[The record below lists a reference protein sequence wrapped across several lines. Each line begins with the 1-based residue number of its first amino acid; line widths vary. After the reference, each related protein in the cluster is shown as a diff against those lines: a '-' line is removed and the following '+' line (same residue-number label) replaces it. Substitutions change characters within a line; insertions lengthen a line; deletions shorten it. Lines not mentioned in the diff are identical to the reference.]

1 MQISFY
7 MKLSTIEPFKGSKQ
21 GISVYMCL
29 VGYPSTGKSPA
40 MRLINDAVT
49 ALEQFREI
57 AREYSPLTNAATTEA
72 LVELLS
78 RIRFLLG
85 NKIKI

>member
-1 MQISFY
+1 

-21 GISVYMCL
+21 GVSVYMCL

-49 ALEQFREI
+49 ALEHIIEIDREH
-57 AREYSPLTNAATTEA
+57 SPLTNAATTEA

-78 RIRFLLG
+78 RLRCMLG
-85 NKIKI
+85 NNFNILKIH